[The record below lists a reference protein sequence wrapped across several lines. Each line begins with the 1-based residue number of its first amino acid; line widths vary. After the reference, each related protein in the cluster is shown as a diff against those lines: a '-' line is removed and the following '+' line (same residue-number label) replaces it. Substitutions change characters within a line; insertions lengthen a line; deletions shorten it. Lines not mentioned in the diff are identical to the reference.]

1 MEDNILDNLV
11 VSVTGLGYVGLPIAL
26 AFSKKTKVIGFDI
39 DESRIELLKKEIDP
53 TGEISLANSRAV
65 ILNSH
70 LMLRVWPRL
79 TSTLWL
85 CQLRLIH
92 LSN

>member
-39 DESRIELLKKEIDP
+39 DESRIELLKKGIDP
-53 TGEISLANSRAV
+53 TGEIPASEFEDCD
-65 ILNSH
+65 IEF
-70 LMLRVWPRL
+70 
-79 TSTLWL
+79 TSDAKF
-85 CQLRLIH
+85 
-92 LSN
+92 